1 MRIKT
6 IPKCILSVI
15 VCFWSMVIM
24 AQNLPEPQAMNN
36 PPPPGLVVPIDMGIP
51 GLIIGGLLIG
61 FYFRKKD

>member
-1 MRIKT
+1 
-6 IPKCILSVI
+6 
-15 VCFWSMVIM
+15 MVIM